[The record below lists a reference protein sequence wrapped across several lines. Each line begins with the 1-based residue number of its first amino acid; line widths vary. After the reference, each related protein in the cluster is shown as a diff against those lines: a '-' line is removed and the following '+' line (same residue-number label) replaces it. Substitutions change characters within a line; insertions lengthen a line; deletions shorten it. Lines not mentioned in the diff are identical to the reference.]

1 MNLETKEIT
10 LRDDQVIYFNLPN
23 PPKRQNYRS
32 RKQEEETYVPSVNSV
47 LASKVLKIE
56 NSAMLNKIL
65 FTYIIQL
72 KIKNTKKYS
81 APSKLL
87 GYIPLNTFTAID

>member
-1 MNLETKEIT
+1 MTLTCNLDDFRNKRNSIT

-47 LASKVLKIE
+47 LASKVLKTE
-56 NSAMLNKIL
+56 NSAMLNKML
-65 FTYIIQL
+65 LTYIIQL
-72 KIKNTKKYS
+72 KIENTKKYS
-81 APSKLL
+81 APS
-87 GYIPLNTFTAID
+87 